1 MSDSNE
7 LAGLR
12 IDRAAPLPVYSQIQ
26 QQMTEVIRKL
36 RKRGVQEF
44 FTDGDLSL
52 HYGVSRMTARQ
63 ATSELVRAGE
73 LYRRRGV
80 GTFIAPAAKAVET
93 EGPVGD
99 FFDDWMLQGHK
110 VGVKVLQFRHE
121 PAPQNIATVLRI
133 PEGERV
139 LFFRRVRLLN
149 GKPVSVDDR
158 WVSPLASPL
167 ITRNELKQHSIHLI
181 VGPKLGIRIARA
193 QVEIEAGRCPAAMA
207 RLLHVKD
214 GVPVLIRTITPFSKL
229 GDPLWTGRSVYRSD
243 LYKYKAMVAAP

>member
-1 MSDSNE
+1 MTQTNE
-7 LAGLR
+7 LAGLQ

-36 RKRGVQEF
+36 RERGVQKF

-63 ATSELVRAGE
+63 ATSELVRVGE

-80 GTFIAPAAKAVET
+80 GTFIAPAKAVET

-99 FFDDWMLQGHK
+99 FFDDWMVQGHK

-121 PAPQNIATVLRI
+121 HPPQNIAAVLRI
-133 PEGERV
+133 AERERI
-139 LFFRRVRLLN
+139 LFFRRIRLLN

-158 WVSPLASPL
+158 WVSPIASPL
-167 ITRNELKQHSIHLI
+167 ITRSELKQHSIHLI
-181 VGPKLGIRIARA
+181 VGPKLGVRIARA

-207 RLLHVKD
+207 RLLRVKE
-214 GVPVLIRTITPFSKL
+214 GAPVLIRTITPFSKL
-229 GDPLWTGRSVYRSD
+229 GDPLWTGRSIYRSD

>member
-1 MSDSNE
+1 MTETNE

-36 RKRGVQEF
+36 RKRGVQKF
-44 FTDGDLSL
+44 FTDGDLSV

-63 ATSELVRAGE
+63 ATSELVRVGE

-80 GTFIAPAAKAVET
+80 GTFIAPAKAVET

-99 FFDDWMLQGHK
+99 FFDDWMVQGHK
-110 VGVKVLQFRHE
+110 VGVKVLQFRQEH
-121 PAPQNIATVLRI
+121 PPQNIANVLRI
-133 PEGERV
+133 TERERI
-139 LFFRRVRLLN
+139 LFFRRIRLLN
-149 GKPVSVDDR
+149 DKPVSVDDR
-158 WVSPLASPL
+158 WVSPVASPL
-167 ITRNELKQHSIHLI
+167 ITRSDLKQHSIHLI

-193 QVEIEAGRCPAAMA
+193 QVEIEAGRCPAATA
-207 RLLHVKD
+207 RLLRVKE
-214 GVPVLIRTITPFSKL
+214 GTPVLIRSITPFSNV
-229 GDPLWTGRSVYRSD
+229 GDPLWTGRSIYRSD

>member
-1 MSDSNE
+1 MTETNE

-36 RKRGVQEF
+36 RKRGVQKF

-63 ATSELVRAGE
+63 ATSELVRVGE

-80 GTFIAPAAKAVET
+80 GTFIAPAKAVET

-99 FFDDWMLQGHK
+99 FFDDWMVQGHK
-110 VGVKVLQFRHE
+110 VGVKVLQFRQEH
-121 PAPQNIATVLRI
+121 PPQNIADVLGITQSERI
-133 PEGERV
+133 
-139 LFFRRVRLLN
+139 LFFRRIRLLN

-158 WVSPLASPL
+158 WVSPVASPL
-167 ITRNELKQHSIHLI
+167 ITRSELKQHSIHLI

-193 QVEIEAGRCPAAMA
+193 QVEIEAARCSAATA
-207 RLLHVKD
+207 RLLRVKE
-214 GVPVLIRTITPFSKL
+214 GAPVLIRTITPFSKL
-229 GDPLWTGRSVYRSD
+229 GDPLWTGSSIYRSD